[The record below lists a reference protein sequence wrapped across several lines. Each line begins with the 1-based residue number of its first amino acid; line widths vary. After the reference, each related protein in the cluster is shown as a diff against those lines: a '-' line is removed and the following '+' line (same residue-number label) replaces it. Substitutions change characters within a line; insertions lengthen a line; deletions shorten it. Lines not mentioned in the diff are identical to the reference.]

1 MAESSV
7 GDQVQHCRD
16 FVQCR
21 YEIRECVLKI
31 DIFQGVSPSCLL
43 LSITTEIG

>member
-1 MAESSV
+1 MEGV
-7 GDQVQHCRD
+7 CPY

-31 DIFQGVSPSCLL
+31 DIFQRASHVCMCLL